1 MARDAYVKT
10 PRILSMFMR
19 LLHGG
24 CIHKKAEAE
33 RFNVNEKTIQRDLD
47 DIRTYFA
54 EANCNGTC
62 GELIY
67 RRKENNYYLNTG
79 GEKQLQGMDVL
90 LLTKILL
97 ESRSLCKV
105 EMESLLDKLFLQALP
120 QDKKMIEKL
129 VCNEK
134 YHYAPVSHGKK
145 LAGLVWQLSCA
156 LREQRRVQIE
166 YKKEN
171 AKDSIL
177 REVEPQGVIFSEYY
191 FYLLACIVG
200 KDYDFPAVYRI
211 DRIAAI
217 KVLDKTFRCSYCNR
231 FEEGEFRKR
240 VQFMKSGPIL
250 KLIFRYTGT
259 SLAAVLDR
267 LPTARVIEQKIGAAV
282 IESEVFG
289 DGIKMWLLSQGEY
302 VEVLKP
308 EGFRDEMRET
318 IGKMAGRYDLGE
330 IEHI

>member
-1 MARDAYVKT
+1 MARDAYIKT

-24 CIHKKAEAE
+24 CIYKKAEAE

-54 EANCNGTC
+54 EANCDGSC

-67 RRKENNYYLNTG
+67 RRKENDYYLNTG

-97 ESRSLCKV
+97 ESRSLCKA
-105 EMESLLDKLFLQALP
+105 EMESLLDKLLLQALP
-120 QDKKMIEKL
+120 QDRKMIGKL

-145 LAGLVWQLSCA
+145 LAGLIWQLSCA
-156 LREQRRVQIE
+156 LRKQRCVQIE

-171 AKDSIL
+171 MQDSIL
-177 REVEPQGVIFSEYY
+177 REVEPQGIIFSEYY

-211 DRIAAI
+211 DRILAI
-217 KVLDKTFRCSYCNR
+217 KVLDETFRCSYCNR

-250 KLIFRYTGT
+250 KLTFRYTGK
-259 SLAAVLDR
+259 SLTAVLDR
-267 LPTARVIEQKIGAAV
+267 LPTARVIEQKDGEAV
-282 IESEVFG
+282 IEAEVFG

-308 EGFRDEMRET
+308 EKFRADMRSS
-318 IGKMAGRYDLGE
+318 
-330 IEHI
+330 IENMGAIYKNINKS